1 MTMEDLQIKQIDKK
15 AAKMLAATVAGYK
28 LLVKCIFV
36 GSAMFANAQLTY
48 LWSKWAFP
56 RLYTSLALHS
66 STRGRVF
73 HSCSFSFRLRNRM
86 VFLLLLAYQT
96 SSIF

>member
-28 LLVKCIFV
+28 LLVKCIYV

-48 LWSKWAFP
+48 LWSK
-56 RLYTSLALHS
+56 
-66 STRGRVF
+66 
-73 HSCSFSFRLRNRM
+73 
-86 VFLLLLAYQT
+86 
-96 SSIF
+96 